1 MFRGKT
7 YLLAGVA
14 ALAALSLVGCA
25 KAKPAP
31 AAGFAEHQLM
41 QEDPSVPFHESWVN
55 PKVDRSKYTKLH
67 VAPVNVA
74 YMLAMTDW
82 QKGERALAGDEM
94 KKDVDELAEYT
105 RKAIEKAVREDP
117 RKRFL
122 LVDKPTESPD
132 TMVLEVALIEVVPSK
147 VTLNALG
154 YAPFG
159 IGVGIKAVRA
169 FAEDKS
175 SVPFEAR
182 GRDASTNEV
191 LVMAADRETEQFAP
205 VSVRGLTWYSHAH
218 TIIDAWAQQFVQ
230 LENRQQGEVVADTSA
245 MTLKPW

>member
-1 MFRGKT
+1 
-7 YLLAGVA
+7 

-74 YMLAMTDW
+74 YMLAITDW

-154 YAPFG
+154 YAALG

-169 FAEDKS
+169 FADDKS
-175 SVPFEAR
+175 SVAFEAR